1 MLEDDTTV
9 AFLDHR
15 PLLPGHVLV
24 VPRTHYE
31 TLGDLPPDEVGP
43 LFVNVQRLAL
53 AVEHGLNAD
62 GSFVAVNIRIS
73 QSVPHLH
80 VHVVPRRKNDGLFGK
95 TFQWMRRPYPSDG
108 GYRRGAARD
117 TGGARFGALSAPSP
131 SACSNSAWATPV
143 DSPQWAVS
151 FADLRLARH
160 GLPTVRQADRFAHT
174 QVAGHHPRAPERPR
188 QHPLG

>member
-1 MLEDDTTV
+1 VKGCIFCDIVAGVVPAYRVLEDDRTV

-31 TLGDLPPDEVGP
+31 TLGDLPSDEVGP

-53 AVEHGLNAD
+53 AVERGLHAD

-80 VHVVPRRKNDGLFGK
+80 VHVVPRRTGDGLFGK
-95 TFQWMRRPYPSDG
+95 TFQWMRRPYPSE
-108 GYRRGAARD
+108 AAIVEVQR
-117 TGGARFGALSAPSP
+117 AIQAALA
-131 SACSNSAWATPV
+131 A
-143 DSPQWAVS
+143 
-151 FADLRLARH
+151 
-160 GLPTVRQADRFAHT
+160 
-174 QVAGHHPRAPERPR
+174 
-188 QHPLG
+188 

>member
-1 MLEDDTTV
+1 VKGCIFCDIVAERVPAFRVLEDEKTV

-24 VPRTHYE
+24 VPRTHVE
-31 TLGDLPPDEVGP
+31 TLGDLAMDEVGP
-43 LFVNVQRLAL
+43 LFVKVQCLAL

-95 TFQWMRRPYPSDG
+95 TFQWMRRPYPSTDAIVEVQ
-108 GYRRGAARD
+108 RAIQAA
-117 TGGARFGALSAPSP
+117 LVSA
-131 SACSNSAWATPV
+131 
-143 DSPQWAVS
+143 
-151 FADLRLARH
+151 H
-160 GLPTVRQADRFAHT
+160 
-174 QVAGHHPRAPERPR
+174 
-188 QHPLG
+188 